1 LNILITI
8 SLGVAIDCYSHK
20 LFSNNLDTEPSL
32 STLYARDK
40 NSDLI
45 TSECLAEMYPRN
57 LYKYPPHIDRN
68 DIPCIIHCVLKK
80 FGIMSNDGII
90 NIRNYY
96 RRVQAIHRYDPRV
109 LISDVGET
117 CAQNINGMNLDH
129 DVCKK
134 AKVFNDCTQ
143 FGPDN
148 LRHSAM
154 ERAQLGVS
162 LCDQRR
168 GDPEIAKVTKLNST
182 SCETKAAM
190 GETQS

>member
-1 LNILITI
+1 MEMLRLFIAI
-8 SLGVAIDCYSHK
+8 SLGVTIDCYRHKFLSH
-20 LFSNNLDTEPSL
+20 NLDTEPSL
-32 STLYARDK
+32 SILYAQDK
-40 NSDLI
+40 KSDLI
-45 TSECLAEMYPRN
+45 TNECLSEMYPRN
-57 LYKYPPHIDRN
+57 LYRYPLHIDRN

-80 FGIMSNDGII
+80 FGIMSNDGVI

-143 FGPDN
+143 LYVISFK
-148 LRHSAM
+148 
-154 ERAQLGVS
+154 
-162 LCDQRR
+162 
-168 GDPEIAKVTKLNST
+168 DPET
-182 SCETKAAM
+182 E
-190 GETQS
+190 